1 VYSVSFLLLSHTFGQ
16 KNQELLKI
24 PLGSLSFGSLFS
36 RIHHHHHHREEEDKE
51 EEDKERE
58 YSPSESKAEEL
69 FEDDLVAKQPDPTRR
84 TRKQERE

>member
-1 VYSVSFLLLSHTFGQ
+1 LLSHTFGQ
-16 KNQELLKI
+16 KKNQELSKI

-36 RIHHHHHHREEEDKE
+36 RIHHHHHREEEDKE
-51 EEDKERE
+51 EDKERE
-58 YSPSESKAEEL
+58 HSPPEIKAEEL